1 MLAGG
6 SKLFPDPVLK
16 LLAFEPDAMARSV
29 GFVGLGA
36 MGAPMA
42 WNLDDAG
49 FDLVVYNRT
58 TERERPFAEAGVSVA
73 DSPKHLTERV
83 DVVCL
88 IVSDGEAV
96 GDVLERDLGILE
108 GLDDETTVVQMS
120 TIGRDETLAAAETV
134 RAHGGRFLDCP
145 VSGTV
150 GPAREGTL
158 VGLAGGDDAVINDVE
173 PILEAMCEPVVRCG
187 DVGQGTS
194 MKLFINLL
202 LGNAMG
208 AFAEALTFGANHD
221 LAVDDMLTV
230 VENGALDSPL
240 FTAKGQQIREDDYDS
255 RFPVDYQFK
264 DLDLALEAAGD
275 AAVPMHLTAA
285 ARELFNGA
293 RAAGF
298 GEQDMAAVVQPLA
311 ERTDVTL
318 AESTDRDRS

>member
-1 MLAGG
+1 MT
-6 SKLFPDPVLK
+6 
-16 LLAFEPDAMARSV
+16 RSV
-29 GFVGLGA
+29 GFIGLGA

-96 GDVLERDLGILE
+96 MDVLERNLGVLA
-108 GLDDETTVVQMS
+108 GLDEETTVVQMS
-120 TIGRDETLAAAETV
+120 TIGREQTMAAADV
-134 RAHGGRFLDCP
+134 VDDHGGRFLDCP

-158 VGLAGGDDAVINDVE
+158 VGLAGGDAAVIDDVE
-173 PILEAMCEPVVRCG
+173 PILDAMCEPVVRCG
-187 DVGQGTS
+187 EVGQGTS
-194 MKLFINLL
+194 MKLFVNAL
-202 LGNAMG
+202 LGNAMS
-208 AFAEALTFGANHD
+208 AFAETLTLGANSGLD
-221 LAVDDMLTV
+221 VEDMLTV

-240 FTAKGQQIREDDYDS
+240 FTAKGAQISDGDYDS

-264 DLDLALEAAGD
+264 DLDLALDLAGD
-275 AAVPMHLTAA
+275 EGVPMHQTAA
-285 ARELFNGA
+285 ARELFSAA
-293 RAAGF
+293 RADGHG
-298 GEQDMAAVVQPLA
+298 GEDMAAVVRHLADLTGVDLA
-311 ERTDVTL
+311 E
-318 AESTDRDRS
+318 